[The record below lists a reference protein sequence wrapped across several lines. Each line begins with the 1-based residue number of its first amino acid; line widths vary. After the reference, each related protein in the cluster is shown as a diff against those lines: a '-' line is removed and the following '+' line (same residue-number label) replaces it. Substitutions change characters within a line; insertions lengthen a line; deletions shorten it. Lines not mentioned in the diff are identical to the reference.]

1 MNVPYFSTINPLYT
15 HERQRVRTVLRVEKS
30 HFDHELC
37 TYSYIGPSN
46 KYIFRV
52 GVGDILILLIV

>member
-1 MNVPYFSTINPLYT
+1 MKVPDFSTSNTLYP
-15 HERQRVRTVLRVEKS
+15 HERQRGRTVLRVEKS

-52 GVGDILILLIV
+52 GVGDILILLIM